1 MSAMRAI
8 SGWAVALAVAL
19 ASAVLLADDHSV
31 IYDEDIDFSTFKT
44 FTLREVSV
52 SSARPELKFPAVAT
66 AISDS
71 MRDNLTAVGLKE
83 NKAGGD
89 LIVECRIAGADF
101 NIGPFGRANPIPT
114 VAPGR
119 GRSGP
124 LPGPVDF
131 TEVTMVLDL
140 LQSGSN
146 ALVFRGVYHDDEKDM
161 EKLAKR
167 LPKDAATLLAEYPR
181 KKKD

>member
-8 SGWAVALAVAL
+8 SGWVTALAIAL

-31 IYDEDIDFSTFKT
+31 IYDEDVDFSIFKT
-44 FTLREVSV
+44 FTLRDVSV
-52 SSARPELKFPAVAT
+52 ESARPELKFPAVAKS
-66 AISDS
+66 ISDS
-71 MRDNLTAVGLKE
+71 IRHSLTTPGLKE
-83 NKAGGD
+83 INSGAD
-89 LIVECRIAGADF
+89 LVVECRIAGADF
-101 NIGPFGRANPIPT
+101 NIGPFGRANPVPT
-114 VAPGR
+114 VPRGR
-119 GRSGP
+119 GRTEP

-131 TEVTMVLDL
+131 TEITMVLDL
-140 LQSGSN
+140 LQAGSN

-167 LPKDAATLLAEYPR
+167 LPKDAATLLAEYP